1 MEVFQLRDYQQEAVS
16 SVLKH
21 FRKTNESAVIVL
33 PTGSG
38 KSLVIAELARLAKRK
53 ILVLTHVKELV
64 EQNHQKFESYGVA
77 AGIYSAGLKL
87 KETQHQVTFA
97 SIQSAAR
104 NLDDFNE
111 PYSLIIIDECH
122 RVNLPSPDLSDEQSN
137 APLNAQS
144 NKPPQDK
151 TKAESKFNDALSS
164 NTESEDKAQ
173 PEAQSAN
180 KVSKGSNSNQYQQ
193 IIEKL
198 MQVNPDVKL
207 LGLTA
212 TPYRLGMG
220 WIYKKHYR
228 GFMRS
233 EEKRPFEH
241 CIYELPLRY
250 LIKREYLTEPNLVDA
265 TIEHYDFS
273 SLRANASGDYSPAD
287 MNHLLNKNPRVT
299 QSIIEQVIE
308 LGEQR
313 QGIMIFAATV
323 EHAKEVFSYL
333 PSQLSALVTG
343 ATDNAERDKL
353 IKAFKRKEI
362 KYLVNVSVLTTGFDA
377 PHVDMIAIL
386 RPTQSVSLY
395 QQIIG
400 RGLRLS
406 ENKKDCLVI
415 DYTGNDFDLYHPEV
429 GEKKPNSKSQ
439 PVQVVCPSCEFPN
452 VFWGIC
458 DDDGYLVEHYGRRCK
473 GLVDTDSE
481 EQAYRVESQ
490 SQCDYRFVFK
500 ECPHCGGEND
510 IAARNCLQCHEVL
523 VDPDDML
530 KKALKLKDSKI
541 IRCAGLN
548 LTSVDGKISY
558 KGADKGAGKLKIIY
572 HDEEG
577 TQLNES
583 FDFAQPNQ
591 VKAFND
597 IFSKRLSAKIS
608 LQLGSTESYEVTTLE
623 QALKLANILPC
634 PDFVIARK
642 QKFYWRI
649 KERIFDY
656 QGKYRKA
663 NELK

>member
-1 MEVFQLRDYQQEAVS
+1 MAVFQLRDYQQEAVS
-16 SVLKH
+16 AVLKH

-64 EQNHQKFESYGVA
+64 EQNHQKYESYGIT

-122 RVNLPSPDLSDEQSN
+122 RVNLASAELAKEIAKGESKNASKDGYKDESKEQSQER
-137 APLNAQS
+137 PS
-144 NKPPQDK
+144 
-151 TKAESKFNDALSS
+151 
-164 NTESEDKAQ
+164 
-173 PEAQSAN
+173 
-180 KVSKGSNSNQYQQ
+180 SNQYQQ

-198 MQVNPDVKL
+198 MQVNPEVKL

-220 WIYKKHYR
+220 WIYKKHYH

-250 LIKREYLTEPNLVDA
+250 LIKRQYLTEPNLVDA

-273 SLRANASGDYSPAD
+273 SLRTNTSGEYSPTD
-287 MNHLLNKNPRVT
+287 INHLLNQNPRVT

-308 LGEQR
+308 LGHKR
-313 QGIMIFAATV
+313 QGIMVFAATV

-333 PSQLSALVTG
+333 PAKLSALITG
-343 ATDNAERDKL
+343 ATDNTERDKL

-406 ENKKDCLVI
+406 NNKKDCLVI
-415 DYTGNDFDLYHPEV
+415 DYTGNDFDLYQPEV

-452 VFWGIC
+452 IFWGIC
-458 DDDGYLVEHYGRRCK
+458 DDDGYLVEHYGRRCQ
-473 GLVDTDSE
+473 GLVDAPNE
-481 EQAYRVESQ
+481 EQSYRVESQ

-510 IAARNCLQCHEVL
+510 IAARTCLQCLEVL

-530 KKALKLKDSKI
+530 KKALQLKDSKI

-548 LTSVDGKISY
+548 LTEVND
-558 KGADKGAGKLKIIY
+558 KGADKLKVTY

-577 TQLNES
+577 AELNES
-583 FDFAQPNQ
+583 FDFAKPNQ

-608 LQLGSTESYEVTTLE
+608 VQLGSTESFEVNNLQ
-623 QALKLANILPC
+623 QALQLANILPC

-642 QKFYWRI
+642 QKYYWRI
-649 KERIFDY
+649 KDRLFDY

>member
-1 MEVFQLRDYQQEAVS
+1 MAVFQLRDYQQEAVS
-16 SVLKH
+16 AVLKH

-64 EQNHQKFESYGVA
+64 EQNHQKYESYGIT

-87 KETQHQVTFA
+87 KETQHKVTFA

-122 RVNLPSPDLSDEQSN
+122 RVNLSSAELAKEIAKGESKNGSKDGYKDESKEQSQER
-137 APLNAQS
+137 PS
-144 NKPPQDK
+144 KP
-151 TKAESKFNDALSS
+151 
-164 NTESEDKAQ
+164 
-173 PEAQSAN
+173 
-180 KVSKGSNSNQYQQ
+180 SNSNQYQQ

-220 WIYKKHYR
+220 WIYKKHYH

-250 LIKREYLTEPNLVDA
+250 LIKRQYLTEPNLVDA

-273 SLRANASGDYSPAD
+273 SLRANTSGEYSPTD
-287 MNHLLNKNPRVT
+287 INHLLNKNPRVT

-308 LGEQR
+308 LGHKR
-313 QGIMIFAATV
+313 QGVMVFAATV

-333 PSQLSALVTG
+333 PAKLSALITG
-343 ATDNAERDKL
+343 ATDNTERDKL
-353 IKAFKRKEI
+353 IKAFKHKEI

-406 ENKKDCLVI
+406 DNKKDCLVI

-439 PVQVVCPSCEFPN
+439 PVQVVCPSCEFAN
-452 VFWGIC
+452 IFWGIC
-458 DDDGYLVEHYGRRCK
+458 DDDGYLVEHYGRRCQ
-473 GLVDTDSE
+473 GLVNVQNE
-481 EQAYRVESQ
+481 EQAYLVESQ
-490 SQCDYRFVFK
+490 SQCGYRFVFK

-510 IAARNCLQCHEVL
+510 IAARTCLQCLEVL

-530 KKALKLKDSKI
+530 KKALQLKDSKI

-548 LTSVDGKISY
+548 LTEVND
-558 KGADKGAGKLKIIY
+558 KGADKLKVTY

-577 TQLNES
+577 AELNES
-583 FDFAQPNQ
+583 FDFAKPKQ

-608 LQLGSTESYEVTTLE
+608 VQLSSTESFEVNNLQ
-623 QALKLANILPC
+623 QALQLANILPC

-649 KERIFDY
+649 KDRLFDY

>member
-16 SVLKH
+16 AVLKH

-64 EQNHQKFESYGVA
+64 EQNHQKYESYGVT

-97 SIQSAAR
+97 SIQSAVR
-104 NLDDFNE
+104 NLDDFSE

-122 RVNLPSPDLSDEQSN
+122 RVNLASTELVKDKSKEQT
-137 APLNAQS
+137 QE
-144 NKPPQDK
+144 
-151 TKAESKFNDALSS
+151 KASKL
-164 NTESEDKAQ
+164 
-173 PEAQSAN
+173 
-180 KVSKGSNSNQYQQ
+180 SNSNQYQQ

-250 LIKREYLTEPNLVDA
+250 LIKRQYLTEPNLVDA

-273 SLRANASGDYSPAD
+273 SLRANASGEYSPKD
-287 MNHLLNKNPRVT
+287 INHLLNKNPRVT
-299 QSIIEQVIE
+299 QGIIEQVIE
-308 LGEQR
+308 LGYKR

-323 EHAKEVFSYL
+323 EHAKEVFNYL
-333 PSQLSALVTG
+333 PAQLSALITG
-343 ATDNAERDKL
+343 ATDNTERDKL

-406 ENKKDCLVI
+406 DNKKDCLVI

-439 PVQVVCPSCEFPN
+439 PVQVICPSCEFPN
-452 VFWGIC
+452 LFWGIC
-458 DDDGYLVEHYGRRCK
+458 DDDGYLVEHYGRRCQ
-473 GLVDTDSE
+473 GLIE
-481 EQAYRVESQ
+481 EQGSQ
-490 SQCDYRFVFK
+490 SQCNYRFVFK

-530 KKALKLKDSKI
+530 KKALQLKDSKI

-548 LTSVDGKISY
+548 LTKVSD
-558 KGADKGAGKLKIIY
+558 KGADKLKITY

-577 TQLNES
+577 VELNES
-583 FDFAQPNQ
+583 FDFTKPNQ

-608 LQLGSTESYEVTTLE
+608 VQLGSTGSFEVTTLE

-634 PDFVIARK
+634 PDFVIGRK
-642 QKFYWRI
+642 QKFYWRV
-649 KERIFDY
+649 KNRLFDY

-663 NELK
+663 NQLK

>member
-1 MEVFQLRDYQQEAVS
+1 VAVFQLRDYQQDAVS

-122 RVNLPSPDLSDEQSN
+122 RVNLPNPDLSGEQSN
-137 APLNAQS
+137 AVLNTKP
-144 NKPPQDK
+144 NKPLQDK
-151 TKAESKFNDALSS
+151 TQHEEKS
-164 NTESEDKAQ
+164 
-173 PEAQSAN
+173 PETTN
-180 KVSKGSNSNQYQQ
+180 KQTNSNQYQQ

-241 CIYELPLRY
+241 CIYELPIRY
-250 LIKREYLTEPNLVDA
+250 LIKREYLTEPKLVDA

-299 QSIIEQVIE
+299 QSIIEQVVE
-308 LGEQR
+308 LSEQR
-313 QGIMIFAATV
+313 QGVMIFAATV

-333 PSQLSALVTG
+333 PSQLSALITG

-353 IKAFKRKEI
+353 IKAFKHKEI

-473 GLVDTDSE
+473 GLVDDLTD
-481 EQAYRVESQ
+481 EQAYLVESQ
-490 SQCDYRFVFK
+490 RQCDYRFVFK

-510 IAARNCLQCHEVL
+510 IAARNCIQCLEVL

-530 KKALKLKDSKI
+530 KKALKLKDSKV

-548 LTSVDGKISY
+548 LSRNNGRGNGKAS
-558 KGADKGAGKLKIIY
+558 DKGSDKLKITY

-577 TQLNES
+577 TELNES
-583 FDFAQPNQ
+583 FDFTKLNQ

-608 LQLGSTESYEVTTLE
+608 LQLGATESYEVTTLE

-642 QKFYWRI
+642 QKYYWRI
-649 KERIFDY
+649 KDRIFDY

>member
-21 FRKTNESAVIVL
+21 FRKTNESAVVVL

-122 RVNLPSPDLSDEQSN
+122 RVNLPSPDLSGEQSN
-137 APLNAQS
+137 ALLDAKP
-144 NKPPQDK
+144 NKPLQDK
-151 TKAESKFNDALSS
+151 TQHEEKS
-164 NTESEDKAQ
+164 
-173 PEAQSAN
+173 PETTN
-180 KVSKGSNSNQYQQ
+180 KQTNSNQYQQ

-241 CIYELPLRY
+241 CIYELPIRY
-250 LIKREYLTEPNLVDA
+250 LIKREYLTEPKLVDA

-287 MNHLLNKNPRVT
+287 MNDLLNKNPRVT
-299 QSIIEQVIE
+299 QSIIEQVVE

-333 PSQLSALVTG
+333 PSQLSALITG

-353 IKAFKRKEI
+353 IKAFKHKEI

-406 ENKKDCLVI
+406 ENKKDV
-415 DYTGNDFDLYHPEV
+415 
-429 GEKKPNSKSQ
+429 
-439 PVQVVCPSCEFPN
+439 
-452 VFWGIC
+452 W
-458 DDDGYLVEHYGRRCK
+458 
-473 GLVDTDSE
+473 
-481 EQAYRVESQ
+481 
-490 SQCDYRFVFK
+490 
-500 ECPHCGGEND
+500 
-510 IAARNCLQCHEVL
+510 
-523 VDPDDML
+523 
-530 KKALKLKDSKI
+530 
-541 IRCAGLN
+541 
-548 LTSVDGKISY
+548 
-558 KGADKGAGKLKIIY
+558 
-572 HDEEG
+572 
-577 TQLNES
+577 
-583 FDFAQPNQ
+583 
-591 VKAFND
+591 
-597 IFSKRLSAKIS
+597 
-608 LQLGSTESYEVTTLE
+608 
-623 QALKLANILPC
+623 
-634 PDFVIARK
+634 
-642 QKFYWRI
+642 
-649 KERIFDY
+649 
-656 QGKYRKA
+656 
-663 NELK
+663 

>member
-1 MEVFQLRDYQQEAVS
+1 VAVFQLRDYQQEAVS
-16 SVLKH
+16 AVLKH

-64 EQNHQKFESYGVA
+64 EQNHQKYESYGVT

-122 RVNLPSPDLSDEQSN
+122 RVNLASAELAKDEAKS
-137 APLNAQS
+137 
-144 NKPPQDK
+144 KPK
-151 TKAESKFNDALSS
+151 GESK
-164 NTESEDKAQ
+164 K
-173 PEAQSAN
+173 QSQETA
-180 KVSKGSNSNQYQQ
+180 SKLSNSNQYQQ

-198 MQVNPDVKL
+198 MQVNPEVKL

-241 CIYELPLRY
+241 CIYELPLSY
-250 LIKREYLTEPNLVDA
+250 LIKRRYLTEPNLVDA

-273 SLRANASGDYSPAD
+273 SLRANASGEYSPTD
-287 MNHLLNKNPRVT
+287 INHLLNKNPRVA
-299 QSIIEQVIE
+299 QGIIEQVIE
-308 LGEQR
+308 LGHKR

-333 PSQLSALVTG
+333 PAKLSALITG
-343 ATDNAERDKL
+343 ATDNTERDKL

-406 ENKKDCLVI
+406 DNKKDCLVI

-452 VFWGIC
+452 IFWGIC
-458 DDDGYLVEHYGRRCK
+458 DDDGYLVEHYGRRCQ
-473 GLVDTDSE
+473 GLVDAGNE
-481 EQAYRVESQ
+481 KQAYRVESQ

-510 IAARNCLQCHEVL
+510 IAARNCLQCLEVL

-530 KKALKLKDSKI
+530 KKALQLKDSKI

-548 LTSVDGKISY
+548 LTKASD
-558 KGADKGAGKLKIIY
+558 KGADKLKITY

-577 TQLNES
+577 AELNES
-583 FDFAQPNQ
+583 FDFTKPHQ

-608 LQLGSTESYEVTTLE
+608 VQLGSTESFEVTNLE

-642 QKFYWRI
+642 QKYYWRI
-649 KERIFDY
+649 KNRLFDY

>member
-1 MEVFQLRDYQQEAVS
+1 MAVFQLRDYQQEAVS
-16 SVLKH
+16 AVLKH

-38 KSLVIAELARLAKRK
+38 KSLVIAELARLARRK

-64 EQNHQKFESYGVA
+64 EQNHQKYETYGIT

-122 RVNLPSPDLSDEQSN
+122 RVNLANAERAKDESQNGS
-137 APLNAQS
+137 QDDS
-144 NKPPQDK
+144 KDENKEQLQ
-151 TKAESKFNDALSS
+151 ESA
-164 NTESEDKAQ
+164 
-173 PEAQSAN
+173 
-180 KVSKGSNSNQYQQ
+180 SKPSNSNQYQQ

-198 MQVNPDVKL
+198 MQVNPEVKL

-220 WIYKKHYR
+220 WIYKKHYH

-250 LIKREYLTEPNLVDA
+250 LIKRQYLTEPNLVDA

-273 SLRANASGDYSPAD
+273 SLRTNASGEYSPTD

-299 QSIIEQVIE
+299 QGIIEQVIE
-308 LGEQR
+308 LGHKR
-313 QGIMIFAATV
+313 QGIMVFAATV

-333 PSQLSALVTG
+333 PTKLSALITG
-343 ATDNAERDKL
+343 ATDNTERDKL

-452 VFWGIC
+452 IFWGIC
-458 DDDGYLVEHYGRRCK
+458 DDDGYLVEHYGRRCQ
-473 GLVDTDSE
+473 GLVNVQNE
-481 EQAYRVESQ
+481 EHAYLVESQ

-510 IAARNCLQCHEVL
+510 IAARTCLLCLEVL

-530 KKALKLKDSKI
+530 KRALQLKDSKI

-548 LTSVDGKISY
+548 LTEINS
-558 KGADKGAGKLKIIY
+558 KGADKLKITY

-577 TQLNES
+577 TELNES
-583 FDFAQPNQ
+583 FDFAKPNQ
-591 VKAFND
+591 VKTFND

-608 LQLGSTESYEVTTLE
+608 VQLGSTESFEVTNIE

-642 QKFYWRI
+642 QKYYWRI
-649 KERIFDY
+649 KERLFDY

>member
-1 MEVFQLRDYQQEAVS
+1 MAVFQLRDYQQEAVS

-64 EQNHQKFESYGVA
+64 EQNHQKYESYGVT

-122 RVNLPSPDLSDEQSN
+122 RVNLASDES
-137 APLNAQS
+137 A
-144 NKPPQDK
+144 K
-151 TKAESKFNDALSS
+151 
-164 NTESEDKAQ
+164 DKAKSE
-173 PEAQSAN
+173 P
-180 KVSKGSNSNQYQQ
+180 NSNQYQQ

-198 MQVNPDVKL
+198 MQVNPEVKL

-212 TPYRLGMG
+212 TPYRLGTG

-233 EEKRPFEH
+233 EEKRPFER
-241 CIYELPLRY
+241 CIYELPLGY
-250 LIKREYLTEPNLVDA
+250 LIKRKYLTEPNLVDA

-273 SLRANASGDYSPAD
+273 SLRASTSGEYSPTD
-287 MNHLLNKNPRVT
+287 INHLLNKNPRVT
-299 QSIIEQVIE
+299 QGIIEQVIE
-308 LGEQR
+308 LGDKR
-313 QGIMIFAATV
+313 QGIMVFAATV

-333 PSQLSALVTG
+333 PAKLSALITG
-343 ATDNAERDKL
+343 ATDNTERDRL
-353 IKAFKRKEI
+353 IKAFKAKEI

-406 ENKKDCLVI
+406 DNKKDCLVI

-439 PVQVVCPSCEFPN
+439 PVQVVCPSCKFPN
-452 VFWGIC
+452 IFWGIC
-458 DDDGYLVEHYGRRCK
+458 DDDGQNNG
-473 GLVDTDSE
+473 
-481 EQAYRVESQ
+481 
-490 SQCDYRFVFK
+490 
-500 ECPHCGGEND
+500 
-510 IAARNCLQCHEVL
+510 
-523 VDPDDML
+523 
-530 KKALKLKDSKI
+530 
-541 IRCAGLN
+541 
-548 LTSVDGKISY
+548 TSI
-558 KGADKGAGKLKIIY
+558 
-572 HDEEG
+572 
-577 TQLNES
+577 N
-583 FDFAQPNQ
+583 F
-591 VKAFND
+591 
-597 IFSKRLSAKIS
+597 
-608 LQLGSTESYEVTTLE
+608 
-623 QALKLANILPC
+623 
-634 PDFVIARK
+634 
-642 QKFYWRI
+642 
-649 KERIFDY
+649 
-656 QGKYRKA
+656 
-663 NELK
+663 

>member
-1 MEVFQLRDYQQEAVS
+1 MTVFISLLRQQHCVEVFQLRDYQQEAVS
-16 SVLKH
+16 AVLKH

-64 EQNHQKFESYGVA
+64 EQNHQKYESYGVT

-104 NLDDFNE
+104 NLDDFSE

-122 RVNLPSPDLSDEQSN
+122 RVNLASTELVKDKSKEQT
-137 APLNAQS
+137 QE
-144 NKPPQDK
+144 
-151 TKAESKFNDALSS
+151 KASKL
-164 NTESEDKAQ
+164 
-173 PEAQSAN
+173 
-180 KVSKGSNSNQYQQ
+180 SNSNQYQQ

-250 LIKREYLTEPNLVDA
+250 LIKRQYLTEPNLVDA

-273 SLRANASGDYSPAD
+273 SLRANASGEYSPTD
-287 MNHLLNKNPRVT
+287 INHLLNKNPRVT
-299 QSIIEQVIE
+299 QGIIEQVIE
-308 LGEQR
+308 LGYKR

-333 PSQLSALVTG
+333 PAKLSALITG
-343 ATDNAERDKL
+343 ATDNTERDKL

-406 ENKKDCLVI
+406 DNKKDCLVI

-439 PVQVVCPSCEFPN
+439 PVQVICPSCEFPN
-452 VFWGIC
+452 LFWGIC
-458 DDDGYLVEHYGRRCK
+458 DDDGYLVEHYGRRCQ
-473 GLVDTDSE
+473 GLIE
-481 EQAYRVESQ
+481 EQGTQ

-530 KKALKLKDSKI
+530 KKALQLKDSKI

-548 LTSVDGKISY
+548 LTKVSD
-558 KGADKGAGKLKIIY
+558 KGADKLKITY

-577 TQLNES
+577 VELNES
-583 FDFAQPNQ
+583 FDFTKPNQ

-608 LQLGSTESYEVTTLE
+608 VQLGSTGSFEVTTLE

-634 PDFVIARK
+634 PDFVIGRK
-642 QKFYWRI
+642 QKFYWRV
-649 KERIFDY
+649 KNRLFDY

-663 NELK
+663 NQLK

>member
-16 SVLKH
+16 AVLKH

-64 EQNHQKFESYGVA
+64 EQNHQKYESYGGT

-87 KETQHQVTFA
+87 KETQYQVTFA

-104 NLDDFNE
+104 NLDDFYE

-122 RVNLPSPDLSDEQSN
+122 RVNLASPEL
-137 APLNAQS
+137 AR
-144 NKPPQDK
+144 
-151 TKAESKFNDALSS
+151 
-164 NTESEDKAQ
+164 DKAKSK
-173 PEAQSAN
+173 PEEEPKEQAKESAN
-180 KVSKGSNSNQYQQ
+180 KLSNNNQYQQ

-198 MQVNPDVKL
+198 TQVNPEVKL

-241 CIYELPLRY
+241 CIYELPIRY
-250 LIKREYLTEPNLVDA
+250 LIKREYLTKPNLVDA

-273 SLRANASGDYSPAD
+273 SLRANASGEYSPAD

-308 LGEQR
+308 LGHNR
-313 QGIMIFAATV
+313 QGIMVFAATV

-333 PSQLSALVTG
+333 PSQLSALITG
-343 ATDNAERDKL
+343 ATDNTERDKL

-406 ENKKDCLVI
+406 DNKKDCLVI

-439 PVQVVCPSCEFPN
+439 PVQVICPSCEFPN
-452 VFWGIC
+452 LFWGIC
-458 DDDGYLVEHYGRRCK
+458 DDDGYLVEHYGRRCQ
-473 GLVDTDSE
+473 GLVYAPSE
-481 EQAYRVESQ
+481 EQATQ

-510 IAARNCLQCHEVL
+510 IAARNCLQCLEVL

-548 LTSVDGKISY
+548 LTKVS
-558 KGADKGAGKLKIIY
+558 DKATEKLKITY
-572 HDEEG
+572 HDEQGDE
-577 TQLNES
+577 LNES
-583 FDFAQPNQ
+583 FDFTKPNQ
-591 VKAFND
+591 VAAFNN
-597 IFSKRLSAKIS
+597 IFAKRLSAKIS
-608 LQLGSTESYEVTTLE
+608 VQLGSTGSFEVTTLE
-623 QALKLANILPC
+623 QALTLANLLPC

-642 QKFYWRI
+642 QKFYWRV
-649 KERIFDY
+649 KDRLFDY

>member
-1 MEVFQLRDYQQEAVS
+1 VAVFQLRDYQQEAVS
-16 SVLKH
+16 KVLKH
-21 FRKTNESAVIVL
+21 FRKSNESAVIVL

-64 EQNHQKFESYGVA
+64 EQNHQKYETYGVT

-104 NLDDFNE
+104 NLDDFSE

-122 RVNLPSPDLSDEQSN
+122 RVNLASADLSNEQ
-137 APLNAQS
+137 PKELF
-144 NKPPQDK
+144 KDK
-151 TKAESKFNDALSS
+151 TK
-164 NTESEDKAQ
+164 DKAQ
-173 PEAQSAN
+173 NKPELDPKEQPQEKA
-180 KVSKGSNSNQYQQ
+180 SKLSNSNQYQQ
-193 IIEKL
+193 IIKKL
-198 MQVNPDVKL
+198 MQVNPEVKL

-228 GFMRS
+228 GFIRS

-241 CIYELPLRY
+241 CIYELPIRY
-250 LIKREYLTEPNLVDA
+250 LIKRQYLTEPNLIDA

-273 SLRANASGDYSPAD
+273 SLRANTSGEYSPTD
-287 MNHLLNKNPRVT
+287 INHLLNKNPRVT

-308 LGEQR
+308 LGHKR
-313 QGIMIFAATV
+313 QGIMVFAATV

-333 PSQLSALVTG
+333 PTKLSALITG
-343 ATDNAERDKL
+343 ATDNTERDKL

-406 ENKKDCLVI
+406 DNKKDCLVI

-473 GLVDTDSE
+473 GLVDAPNE
-481 EQAYRVESQ
+481 EQAYLVDSQ

-510 IAARNCLQCHEVL
+510 IAARNCLQCLEVL

-541 IRCAGLN
+541 IRCAGIN
-548 LTSVDGKISY
+548 LTKVSD
-558 KGADKGAGKLKIIY
+558 KGADKLKVTY

-577 TQLNES
+577 TELNES
-583 FDFAQPNQ
+583 FDFARPNQ

-608 LQLGSTESYEVTTLE
+608 VQLGSTESFEVTTIE
-623 QALKLANILPC
+623 QALKLANLLPC

-649 KERIFDY
+649 KDRLFDY

-663 NELK
+663 NQL

>member
-1 MEVFQLRDYQQEAVS
+1 MAVFQLRDYQQDAVS

-122 RVNLPSPDLSDEQSN
+122 RVNLPNPDLSGEQSN
-137 APLNAQS
+137 AVLNTKP
-144 NKPPQDK
+144 NKPLQDK
-151 TKAESKFNDALSS
+151 TQHEEKS
-164 NTESEDKAQ
+164 
-173 PEAQSAN
+173 PETTN
-180 KVSKGSNSNQYQQ
+180 KQTNSNQYQQ

-241 CIYELPLRY
+241 CIYELPIRY
-250 LIKREYLTEPNLVDA
+250 LIKREYLTEPKLVDA

-299 QSIIEQVIE
+299 QSIIEQVVE
-308 LGEQR
+308 LSEQR
-313 QGIMIFAATV
+313 QGVMIFAATV

-333 PSQLSALVTG
+333 PSQLSALITG
-343 ATDNAERDKL
+343 ATDNAERDQL
-353 IKAFKRKEI
+353 IKAFKHKEI
-362 KYLVNVSVLTTGFDA
+362 KYLVNVSVLTTGFDV

-429 GEKKPNSKSQ
+429 GEKKPSSKSQ

-473 GLVDTDSE
+473 GLVDDPTD
-481 EQAYRVESQ
+481 EQSYLVESQ
-490 SQCDYRFVFK
+490 RQCDYRFVFK

-510 IAARNCLQCHEVL
+510 IAARNCLQCLEVL

-530 KKALKLKDSKI
+530 KKALKLKDSKV

-548 LTSVDGKISY
+548 LSRNNGRGNGKAS
-558 KGADKGAGKLKIIY
+558 DKGSDKLKITY

-577 TQLNES
+577 TELNES
-583 FDFAQPNQ
+583 FDFTKLNQ

-608 LQLGSTESYEVTTLE
+608 LQLGATESYEVTTLE

-642 QKFYWRI
+642 QKYYWRI
-649 KERIFDY
+649 KDRIFDY

>member
-1 MEVFQLRDYQQEAVS
+1 MAVFQLRDYQQEAVS
-16 SVLKH
+16 AVLKH
-21 FRKTNESAVIVL
+21 FQKTNESAVIVL

-64 EQNHQKFESYGVA
+64 EQNHQKYESYGVT

-122 RVNLPSPDLSDEQSN
+122 RVNLSSAELAKEIAKGESKNGSKDGYKDESKEQSQER
-137 APLNAQS
+137 PS
-144 NKPPQDK
+144 
-151 TKAESKFNDALSS
+151 
-164 NTESEDKAQ
+164 
-173 PEAQSAN
+173 
-180 KVSKGSNSNQYQQ
+180 SNQYQQ

-220 WIYKKHYR
+220 WIYKKHYH

-250 LIKREYLTEPNLVDA
+250 LIKRQYLTEPNLVDA

-273 SLRANASGDYSPAD
+273 SLRTSASGEYSPTD
-287 MNHLLNKNPRVT
+287 INHLLNKNPRVT

-308 LGEQR
+308 LGHKR
-313 QGIMIFAATV
+313 QGIMVFAATV

-333 PSQLSALVTG
+333 PAKLSALITG
-343 ATDNAERDKL
+343 ATDNTERDKL

-406 ENKKDCLVI
+406 DNKKDCLVI

-439 PVQVVCPSCEFPN
+439 PVQVVCPSCEFAN
-452 VFWGIC
+452 IFWGIC
-458 DDDGYLVEHYGRRCK
+458 DDDGYLVEHYGRRCQ
-473 GLVDTDSE
+473 GLVYAPNE
-481 EQAYRVESQ
+481 EQAYLVESQ
-490 SQCDYRFVFK
+490 SQCGYRFVFK

-510 IAARNCLQCHEVL
+510 IAARTCLQCLEVL

-530 KKALKLKDSKI
+530 KKALQLKDSKI

-548 LTSVDGKISY
+548 LTEVN
-558 KGADKGAGKLKIIY
+558 DKGANKLKVTY

-577 TQLNES
+577 AELNES
-583 FDFAQPNQ
+583 FDFAKPNQ

-608 LQLGSTESYEVTTLE
+608 VQLGSTGSFEVTNLE
-623 QALKLANILPC
+623 QALKLVNILPC

-649 KERIFDY
+649 KDRLFDY

>member
-1 MEVFQLRDYQQEAVS
+1 MAVFQLRDYQQEAVS

-64 EQNHQKFESYGVA
+64 EQNHQKYETYGVT

-104 NLDDFNE
+104 NLDDFCE

-122 RVNLPSPDLSDEQSN
+122 RVNLASPVLTKDKAKGEHKEQS
-137 APLNAQS
+137 Q
-144 NKPPQDK
+144 
-151 TKAESKFNDALSS
+151 E
-164 NTESEDKAQ
+164 E
-173 PEAQSAN
+173 AN
-180 KVSKGSNSNQYQQ
+180 KKSNSNQYQQ

-198 MQVNPDVKL
+198 MQVNPEVKL

-233 EEKRPFEH
+233 EEKRPFDH
-241 CIYELPLRY
+241 CIYELALRY
-250 LIKREYLTEPNLVDA
+250 LIKRKYLTEPNLVDA

-273 SLRANASGDYSPAD
+273 SLRANASGEYSPTD

-299 QSIIEQVIE
+299 QGIIEQVIE
-308 LGEQR
+308 LGEDR

-323 EHAKEVFSYL
+323 EHAKEVYSYL
-333 PSQLSALVTG
+333 PAKLSALITG
-343 ATDNAERDKL
+343 ATDNIERDQL
-353 IKAFKRKEI
+353 IKAFKHKEI

-452 VFWGIC
+452 IFWGIC

-473 GLVDTDSE
+473 GLVDTGSE

-510 IAARNCLQCHEVL
+510 IAARNCLQCLEVL

-548 LTSVDGKISY
+548 LTRVNGKVSD
-558 KGADKGAGKLKIIY
+558 KGADKLKITY

-577 TQLNES
+577 TELNES
-583 FDFAQPNQ
+583 FDFAKPNQ
-591 VKAFND
+591 LKAFND
-597 IFSKRLSAKIS
+597 IFAKRLSAKIS
-608 LQLGSTESYEVTTLE
+608 VQLGATESFEVTNIE

-642 QKFYWRI
+642 QKYYWRI
-649 KERIFDY
+649 KDRLFDY

>member
-1 MEVFQLRDYQQEAVS
+1 MAVFQLRDYQQEAVS

-64 EQNHQKFESYGVA
+64 EQNHQKYESYGVT

-104 NLDDFNE
+104 NLDDFDE

-122 RVNLPSPDLSDEQSN
+122 RVNLASPDLSNEQPKGNTKDNTKDKPKNKGKRGSKEQS
-137 APLNAQS
+137 P
-144 NKPPQDK
+144 
-151 TKAESKFNDALSS
+151 ESA
-164 NTESEDKAQ
+164 
-173 PEAQSAN
+173 
-180 KVSKGSNSNQYQQ
+180 SKLSNSNQYQQ

-198 MQVNPDVKL
+198 TQVNPEVKL

-212 TPYRLGMG
+212 TPYRLGIG

-228 GFMRS
+228 GFIRS
-233 EEKRPFEH
+233 EERRPFEH
-241 CIYELPLRY
+241 CIYELSLRY

-265 TIEHYDFS
+265 TIEHYDFG
-273 SLRANASGDYSPAD
+273 SLRTNASGEYSPTD
-287 MNHLLNKNPRVT
+287 MNHLLNKNHRVT

-308 LGEQR
+308 LGHKR
-313 QGIMIFAATV
+313 QGIMVFAATV

-333 PSQLSALVTG
+333 PAQLSALITG
-343 ATDNAERDKL
+343 ATDNTERDKL

-386 RPTQSVSLY
+386 RPTQSVSLS

-406 ENKKDCLVI
+406 DNKKDCLII

-473 GLVDTDSE
+473 GLVNVPSE
-481 EQAYRVESQ
+481 EQTIE

-500 ECPHCGGEND
+500 ECPHCAGEND

-548 LTSVDGKISY
+548 LTRVNGKVS
-558 KGADKGAGKLKIIY
+558 DKGAYKLKITY
-572 HDEEG
+572 YGEEG
-577 TQLNES
+577 TELNES
-583 FDFAQPNQ
+583 FDFAKPNQ

-608 LQLGSTESYEVTTLE
+608 IKLGSTESFEVTNLE
-623 QALKLANILPC
+623 QALALANILPC

-649 KERIFDY
+649 KNRLFDY

>member
-1 MEVFQLRDYQQEAVS
+1 VAVFQLRDYQQEAVS
-16 SVLKH
+16 AVLKH

-64 EQNHQKFESYGVA
+64 EQNHQKYESYGIT

-122 RVNLPSPDLSDEQSN
+122 RVNLAS
-137 APLNAQS
+137 
-144 NKPPQDK
+144 
-151 TKAESKFNDALSS
+151 AELAKD
-164 NTESEDKAQ
+164 
-173 PEAQSAN
+173 EAQSE
-180 KVSKGSNSNQYQQ
+180 SKNDVKEQSQETASKLSNSNQYQQ

-198 MQVNPDVKL
+198 MQVNPGVKL

-241 CIYELPLRY
+241 CIYELPIRY
-250 LIKREYLTEPNLVDA
+250 LIKRQYLTEPNLVDA

-273 SLRANASGDYSPAD
+273 SLRANASGDYSPRD
-287 MNHLLNKNPRVT
+287 INHLLNKNPRVT
-299 QSIIEQVIE
+299 QSITEQVIE
-308 LGEQR
+308 LGHKR
-313 QGIMIFAATV
+313 QGIMVFAATV

-333 PSQLSALVTG
+333 PTKLSALITG
-343 ATDNAERDKL
+343 ATDNTERDRL

-406 ENKKDCLVI
+406 DNKKDCLVI

-452 VFWGIC
+452 IFWGIC
-458 DDDGYLVEHYGRRCK
+458 DDDGYLVEHYGRRCQ
-473 GLVDTDSE
+473 GLVDTGNE
-481 EQAYRVESQ
+481 EQAYLVESQ

-510 IAARNCLQCHEVL
+510 IAARNCLQCLEVL

-530 KKALKLKDSKI
+530 KKALQLKDSKI

-548 LTSVDGKISY
+548 LTRVNGQVS
-558 KGADKGAGKLKIIY
+558 DKLSDKDTDKLKITY

-577 TQLNES
+577 AELNES
-583 FDFAQPNQ
+583 FDFAKPNQ

-608 LQLGSTESYEVTTLE
+608 VQLGSTESFEVTNIE

-642 QKFYWRI
+642 QKYYWRI
-649 KERIFDY
+649 KNRLFDY